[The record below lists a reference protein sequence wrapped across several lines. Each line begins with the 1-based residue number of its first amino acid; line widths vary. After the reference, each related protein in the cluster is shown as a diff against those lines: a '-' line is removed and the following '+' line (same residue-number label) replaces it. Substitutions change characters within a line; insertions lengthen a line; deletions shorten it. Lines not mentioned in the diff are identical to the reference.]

1 MEIGPIPA
9 IRAVPVAKILKSG
22 PRFSELL
29 EIEDAPE
36 PMKDTLSHD
45 ESQAARGQ
53 DSESEKHDQGQTD
66 AEGAER
72 QCSGSSINVFA

>member
-9 IRAVPVAKILKSG
+9 IRAVPTAKVLKPG

-36 PMKDTLSHD
+36 PMKDTFSHAED
-45 ESQAARGQ
+45 QTARGQ
-53 DSESEKHDQGQTD
+53 DSESETEEQAQPD
-66 AEGAER
+66 GADPER
-72 QCSGSSINVFA
+72 RNSGPSVNVFA

>member
-9 IRAVPVAKILKSG
+9 IRAVPVAKILKPG

-45 ESQAARGQ
+45 ENQTARGQ
-53 DSESEKHDQGQTD
+53 DSESEKEDQGHP
-66 AEGAER
+66 EGENAER
-72 QCSGSSINVFA
+72 QGSGSTVNVFA